1 MIDLKKLTR
10 ELLSL
15 NNSPELDDQQIV
27 RMKDL
32 ICYLSEVRKN
42 REVPSD
48 DLPYL
53 EAVLY
58 AASVKLR
65 TFGYN
70 RQNNLSTEEI
80 EKDFIIAMKE
90 ACIAEYY
97 GTETGFVL
105 DRMQKIALDTFEDG
119 NQRLFLSAP
128 TSFGKTF
135 LLKEILYR
143 HSHEYHNIVIVLPTV
158 ALLMEVTED
167 LSEFF
172 RRQNLSYKVHNSVYR
187 DLELESRNVFVLTPE
202 RVLRLLALKPDL
214 CINFFFYDEIYKIDE
229 DIASEND
236 DDSPEKIATG
246 GKPEQHKGSN
256 HRAVAFRLA
265 LYYLLQISSACY
277 LAGPF
282 INLSAL
288 KSGFKNML
296 SKYSITPLEVHF
308 EPTLKNRIDFHA
320 SIIRTKTPFEETKK
334 PTGKTLKREKLD
346 YIVRF
351 LQIDKENAAIVF
363 CLYPKYTEKYARE
376 YCENLV
382 V

>member
-187 DLELESRNVFVLTPE
+187 DLEP
-202 RVLRLLALKPDL
+202 
-214 CINFFFYDEIYKIDE
+214 
-229 DIASEND
+229 
-236 DDSPEKIATG
+236 
-246 GKPEQHKGSN
+246 
-256 HRAVAFRLA
+256 
-265 LYYLLQISSACY
+265 
-277 LAGPF
+277 
-282 INLSAL
+282 
-288 KSGFKNML
+288 
-296 SKYSITPLEVHF
+296 
-308 EPTLKNRIDFHA
+308 
-320 SIIRTKTPFEETKK
+320 IRK
-334 PTGKTLKREKLD
+334 
-346 YIVRF
+346 
-351 LQIDKENAAIVF
+351 
-363 CLYPKYTEKYARE
+363 
-376 YCENLV
+376 
-382 V
+382 